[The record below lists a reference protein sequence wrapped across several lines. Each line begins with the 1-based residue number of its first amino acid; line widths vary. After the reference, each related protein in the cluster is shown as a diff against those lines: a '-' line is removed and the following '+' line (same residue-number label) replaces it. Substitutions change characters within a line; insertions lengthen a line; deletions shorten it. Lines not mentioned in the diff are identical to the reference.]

1 MSDLALNPP
10 WPRARFLFRISGV
23 AVCCGIAVQFLLA
36 GMAVFGA
43 GAGFE
48 IHSTMGGVLGLPV
61 ILVAVLSFTQTLKE
75 HRGPALLLLALY
87 VLQITLAAL
96 GRDLP
101 MLGALHPLNGVAMAF
116 VAGRLVRSRG
126 N

>member
-1 MSDLALNPP
+1 MSELILNPP
-10 WPRARFLFRISGV
+10 SPRARFLFRISGF
-23 AVCCGIAVQFLLA
+23 AVCGGIAVQFLLA

-48 IHSTMGGVLGLPV
+48 IHSTLGGVLGLPV
-61 ILVAVLSFTQTLKE
+61 IVVTVLSFTQTLKDY
-75 HRGPALLLLALY
+75 RGPGLLLLALY

-116 VAGRLVRSRG
+116 VAGRLVRPEE

>member
-10 WPRARFLFRISGV
+10 LLRARFFFRITGF

-48 IHSTMGGVLGLPV
+48 IHSIMGGVLGLPV
-61 ILVAVLSFTQTLKE
+61 ILVTVLSFTPSLRG

-87 VLQITLAAL
+87 VLQIALAAL
-96 GRDLP
+96 GRELP
-101 MLGALHPLNGVAMAF
+101 MLGALHPVNGLAMAF
-116 VAGRLVRSRG
+116 VAGRLLRPQR